1 MKKQIILYCLSYI
14 LFLPF
19 LNAQTVVHQLSSNDF
34 VKEFDIAGPFHQKG
48 LAADQW
54 TDLLEIDFLE
64 EEGSTIENISA
75 YNWNAIKTNANHL
88 LDFNQILNDTA
99 VAVAYASFNIEAKAA
114 TNALLLIY
122 VQDGAK
128 IYVNDQYIST
138 YFGGTWGRLESFQV
152 YLKKGINSVVIK
164 VPNKDWG
171 WMLSVKVLEEEVGK
185 AYLDKEKEKI
195 EYLSF
200 LNSGLK
206 ATMDPDFN
214 SVFKQG
220 KFPELVFEM
229 PGLARKYLGNYSMSV
244 RWFDRECKEVKYPK
258 EAGAYAYYAEIK
270 GSNGRLLKKSKTLY
284 CLPNDWMGWNERLRA
299 DLEYIPF
306 NGIPKSIWSEHK
318 KAIGDFIG
326 FDFLKSILLGDDAAI
341 LLSFLDEVHNKDLAP
356 DPFLTPLIL
365 DGNYHAKLKQKI
377 LNIDGK
383 YPSLKAAK
391 TLKFST
397 PTLHD
402 PPERDRKKLKI
413 LTSELEAVGK
423 EWMENGG
430 SPFDM
435 LIAQKGETVFH
446 GSFGTDGYGSF
457 TTETTSEI
465 ASITKLFTGILF
477 AQYVEQG
484 IIGIDDPVGKYLT
497 EFPLTGPKALT
508 LRHCFT
514 HTSGFYG
521 HGLFDGVHNTWL
533 ENSLADVIKNDTV
546 GTRHN
551 YNGMGYDLAG
561 KVMEVVSGKSVFT
574 LLKEYLYEP
583 LGMKNTIHEWDLGYS
598 VHSTAHDL
606 AKVAQLLLNK
616 GSYGNQQFFSKEV
629 YDQIIPVDLNSFYP
643 DIHQKWGIGITMMN
657 WWLPDENR
665 FLLSPNIIGHGSATS
680 SVFWVI
686 PDLDMVI
693 TQSRR
698 RGNRDFA
705 KYFKKM
711 ISIVESHF

>member
-1 MKKQIILYCLSYI
+1 MKKKFIFYCLSYI
-14 LFLPF
+14 LYLPS

-34 VKEFDIAGPFHQKG
+34 VKEFDVAGPFHQEG
-48 LAADQW
+48 LATDQW

-64 EEGSTIENISA
+64 EEGSIIKNISA
-75 YNWNAIKTNANHL
+75 YNWNAIKTNDNHL

-99 VAVAYASFNIEAKAA
+99 VAVAYASFNLEAKAA

-128 IYVNDQYIST
+128 IYVNNQHIST
-138 YFGGTWGRLESFQV
+138 YFGSTWGRLEPFQV
-152 YLKKGINSVVIK
+152 CLEKGINSIVLK

-195 EYLSF
+195 EYLAF

-220 KFPELVFEM
+220 KFPELMFEK

-258 EAGAYAYYAEIK
+258 EVGAYAYYAEIK

-306 NGIPKSIWSEHK
+306 NGIPESVWSEHQ
-318 KAIGDFIG
+318 KAIGNFIG
-326 FDFLKSILLGDDAAI
+326 LDFLKSILVGDDAAI
-341 LLSFLDEVHNKDLAP
+341 LLSFLDEVYKKDLTP
-356 DPFLTPLIL
+356 NPFLTPLIL
-365 DGNYHAKLKQKI
+365 DGNYHARLKQKI
-377 LNIDGK
+377 LNIEGK
-383 YPSLKAAK
+383 YPPLKVAK
-391 TLKFST
+391 TLEVST
-397 PTLHD
+397 PTLHA
-402 PPERDRKKLKI
+402 PPERDNKKRTI
-413 LTSELEAVGK
+413 LTSELESVGK
-423 EWMENGG
+423 EWVKNGG
-430 SPFDM
+430 SPFDV
-435 LIAQKGETVFH
+435 LIAQKGETIFH
-446 GSFGTDGYGSF
+446 GSFGKDGYGTF

-477 AQYVEQG
+477 AQFVEQG

-497 EFPLTGPKALT
+497 EFPLTGPRALT

-521 HGLFDGVHNTWL
+521 HGLFDGVHNPWL
-533 ENSLADVIKNDTV
+533 ENSLADVIKYDTV

-574 LLKEYLYEP
+574 LFQEYLYEP
-583 LGMKNTIHEWDLGYS
+583 LGMKNTIHEWNLGYS

-616 GSYGNQQFFSKEV
+616 GSYGNQQFFSEKV
-629 YDQIIPVDLNSFYP
+629 YDQIIPTELKKFYP
-643 DIHQKWGIGITMMN
+643 SVHQKWGIGITMMN

-665 FLLSPNIIGHGSATS
+665 FLLSSNIIGHGSATS

-705 KYFKKM
+705 KYFKQM

>member
-1 MKKQIILYCLSYI
+1 MKKKFIFYCLSYI
-14 LFLPF
+14 LYLPC

-34 VKEFDIAGPFHQKG
+34 VKEFDVAGPFHQEG
-48 LAADQW
+48 LATDQW

-64 EEGSTIENISA
+64 EEGSIIKNISA
-75 YNWNAIKTNANHL
+75 YNWNAIKTNDNHL

-99 VAVAYASFNIEAKAA
+99 VAVAYASFNLEAKAA

-128 IYVNDQYIST
+128 IYVNNQHIST
-138 YFGGTWGRLESFQV
+138 YFGSTWGRLEPFQV
-152 YLKKGINSVVIK
+152 CLEKGINSIVLK

-171 WMLSVKVLEEEVGK
+171 WMLSIKVLEEEVGK

-195 EYLSF
+195 EYLAF

-220 KFPELVFEM
+220 KFPELMFEK

-258 EAGAYAYYAEIK
+258 EVGAYAYYAEIK

-306 NGIPKSIWSEHK
+306 NGIPESVWSEHQ
-318 KAIGDFIG
+318 KAIGNFIG
-326 FDFLKSILLGDDAAI
+326 LDFLKSILVGDDAAI
-341 LLSFLDEVHNKDLAP
+341 LLSFLDEVYKKDLTP
-356 DPFLTPLIL
+356 NPFLTPLIL
-365 DGNYHAKLKQKI
+365 DGNYHARLKQKI
-377 LNIDGK
+377 LNIEGK
-383 YPSLKAAK
+383 YPPLKVAK
-391 TLKFST
+391 TLKVST
-397 PTLHD
+397 PTLHA
-402 PPERDRKKLKI
+402 PPERDNKKRTI
-413 LTSELEAVGK
+413 LTSELESVGK
-423 EWMENGG
+423 EWVKNGG
-430 SPFDM
+430 SPFDV
-435 LIAQKGETVFH
+435 LIAQKGETIFH
-446 GSFGTDGYGSF
+446 GSFGKDGYGTF

-477 AQYVEQG
+477 AQFVEQG

-497 EFPLTGPKALT
+497 EFPLTGPRALT

-521 HGLFDGVHNTWL
+521 HGLFDGVHNPWL
-533 ENSLADVIKNDTV
+533 ENSLADVIKYDTV

-574 LLKEYLYEP
+574 LFQEYLYEP
-583 LGMKNTIHEWDLGYS
+583 LGMKNTIHEWNLGYS

-616 GSYGNQQFFSKEV
+616 GSYGNQQFFSEKV
-629 YDQIIPVDLNSFYP
+629 YDQIIPTELKKFYP
-643 DIHQKWGIGITMMN
+643 SVHQKWGIGITMMN

-665 FLLSPNIIGHGSATS
+665 FLLSSNIIGHGSATS

-705 KYFKKM
+705 KYFKQM

>member
-1 MKKQIILYCLSYI
+1 MKKKFIFYCLSYI
-14 LFLPF
+14 LYLPC

-34 VKEFDIAGPFHQKG
+34 VKEFDVAGPFHQEG
-48 LAADQW
+48 LATDQW

-64 EEGSTIENISA
+64 EEGSIIKNISA
-75 YNWNAIKTNANHL
+75 YNWNAIKTNDNHL

-99 VAVAYASFNIEAKAA
+99 VAVTYASFNLEAKAA

-128 IYVNDQYIST
+128 IYVNNQHIST
-138 YFGGTWGRLESFQV
+138 YFGSTWGRLEPFQV
-152 YLKKGINSVVIK
+152 CLEKGINSIVLK

-185 AYLDKEKEKI
+185 AYLDREKEKI
-195 EYLSF
+195 EYLAF

-220 KFPELVFEM
+220 KFPELMFEK

-258 EAGAYAYYAEIK
+258 EVGAYAYYAEIK

-306 NGIPKSIWSEHK
+306 NGIPESVWSEHQ
-318 KAIGDFIG
+318 KAIGNFIG
-326 FDFLKSILLGDDAAI
+326 LDFLKSILVGDDAAI
-341 LLSFLDEVHNKDLAP
+341 LLSFLDEVYKKDLAP
-356 DPFLTPLIL
+356 NPFLTPLIL
-365 DGNYHAKLKQKI
+365 DGNYHARLKQKI
-377 LNIDGK
+377 LNIEGK
-383 YPSLKAAK
+383 YPPLKVAK
-391 TLKFST
+391 TLKVST
-397 PTLHD
+397 PTLHA
-402 PPERDRKKLKI
+402 PPERDNKKRTI
-413 LTSELEAVGK
+413 LTSELESVGK
-423 EWMENGG
+423 EWVKNGG
-430 SPFDM
+430 SPFDV
-435 LIAQKGETVFH
+435 LIAQKGETIFH
-446 GSFGTDGYGSF
+446 GSFGKDGYGTF

-477 AQYVEQG
+477 AQFVEQG

-497 EFPLTGPKALT
+497 EFPLTGPRALT

-521 HGLFDGVHNTWL
+521 HGLFDGVHNPWL
-533 ENSLADVIKNDTV
+533 ENSLADVIKYDTV

-574 LLKEYLYEP
+574 LFQEYLYEP
-583 LGMKNTIHEWDLGYS
+583 LGMKNTIHEWNLGYS

-616 GSYGNQQFFSKEV
+616 GSYGNQQFFSEKV
-629 YDQIIPVDLNSFYP
+629 YDQIIPTELKKFYP
-643 DIHQKWGIGITMMN
+643 SVHQKWGIGITMMN

-665 FLLSPNIIGHGSATS
+665 FLLSSNIIGHGSATS

-705 KYFKKM
+705 KYFKQM